1 MTPNT
6 TTMEFYDT
14 IMDGVREYHT
24 TALKD
29 TEIDKRKIAPPSKV
43 RQNKDNINAP
53 KNALLNI
60 FRKDTINK
68 ANHLLTSTQWKTLF
82 NYAWRIQILGKELNG
97 VFIKTLSET
106 SNIVNV
112 PWALKE
118 TERSLNAE
126 KLADHIIATILSIH
140 PLPPHSNAFHEF
152 CH

>member
-68 ANHLLTSTQWKTLF
+68 ANDLLTSTQWKTLF
-82 NYAWRIQILGKELNG
+82 NYA
-97 VFIKTLSET
+97 
-106 SNIVNV
+106 
-112 PWALKE
+112 
-118 TERSLNAE
+118 
-126 KLADHIIATILSIH
+126 
-140 PLPPHSNAFHEF
+140 
-152 CH
+152 